1 MTRMESPLRLR
12 RNSAADDD
20 RPRGVWKYLILL
32 VMISSII
39 IVPYGWLI
47 LRAFTNQQGEFTL
60 SNWIFLTE
68 ETTLARGVVLP
79 AATQPMATS
88 FLFAIVMA
96 VLVVS
101 ITVPAAYAMSRTEY
115 TGRRFM
121 AKMLIVLD
129 AFPSVA
135 LLSSF
140 ILLLSNLNLVN
151 KLSGVILLKV
161 AMYLP
166 GSIWL
171 MKGFF
176 DNISWDIEWAAIV
189 DGASRFKTFLRIIVP
204 AAKPGIAVILVN
216 SFLSGWGEYILINLF
231 IRGRSSTMSSL
242 IGAMLDSE
250 DGKYLVSPG
259 VLAAACF
266 CYIIP
271 VIILFAVSQ
280 KLLLQVKQGGSKQ

>member
-1 MTRMESPLRLR
+1 
-12 RNSAADDD
+12 
-20 RPRGVWKYLILL
+20 
-32 VMISSII
+32 
-39 IVPYGWLI
+39 
-47 LRAFTNQQGEFTL
+47 
-60 SNWIFLTE
+60 
-68 ETTLARGVVLP
+68 
-79 AATQPMATS
+79 
-88 FLFAIVMA
+88 
-96 VLVVS
+96 
-101 ITVPAAYAMSRTEY
+101 
-115 TGRRFM
+115 M